1 MGRRLAWIEA
11 ARTLCSFLVVLAHV
25 NIYTRAGVETWWPGG
40 FYSVPVLSLAV
51 PSFFIIAGYAVDM
64 GTGHTSRG
72 AILSRVRRL
81 VIPFLAWNVIT
92 LLVLAEPGESVG
104 NKVFQILTGTWHL
117 YFIFALLQLLVLHA
131 LLVPAIDSGKLRT
144 VIITAVA
151 LTIMSYAAS
160 EAILW
165 LSGADNGTVEAL
177 HRKIFT
183 FWSGFFAVG
192 VWWRR
197 RASRR
202 LSTLGWIMTAL
213 VIGAAFAVYIID
225 LKLEVSSFAFT
236 PRKQLLF
243 GGLPFQLLASA
254 TMLVLIEKLDGTKF
268 VTVLAPWG
276 RDSYGIYLV
285 HISVMLL
292 LFRFLLSS
300 GWLKI
305 SWYQVPVLTVA
316 TYLISLAFVR
326 AVRATRISALK
337 LVLLGESN
345 K

>member
-25 NIYTRAGVETWWPGG
+25 DIYTRAGVETWWPGG

-64 GTGHTSRG
+64 GTGHASRS

-92 LLVLAEPGESVG
+92 LLVLAEPGQ
-104 NKVFQILTGTWHL
+104 NIAYKVFQIATGTWHL

-131 LLVPAIDSGKLRT
+131 LLFPAIESGQIRT
-144 VIITAVA
+144 IVITAVA
-151 LTIMSYAAS
+151 LTITSYVVS
-160 EAILW
+160 EALLW
-165 LSGADNGTVEAL
+165 LNGADNGTAEVL
-177 HRKIFT
+177 HRKLFT
-183 FWSGFFAVG
+183 FWAGFFAVG

-197 RASRR
+197 RGSRR
-202 LSTLGWIMTAL
+202 LSPFGWIATAF
-213 VIGAAFAVYIID
+213 VIAAAYAIYIFD
-225 LKLEVSSFAFT
+225 LKLEVSSFGFT
-236 PRKQLLF
+236 PRKQLLV
-243 GGLPFQLLASA
+243 GGLAFQLLASA

-268 VTVLAPWG
+268 VTALAPWG

-292 LFRFLLSS
+292 LFRFLLSN

-326 AVRATRISALK
+326 AVRATHIAPLK

>member
-25 NIYTRAGVETWWPGG
+25 DIYTRAGVETWWPGG

-51 PSFFIIAGYAVDM
+51 PSFFVIAGYAVDM
-64 GTGHTSRG
+64 GTGHTSRS
-72 AILSRVRRL
+72 AILARVRRL
-81 VIPFLAWNVIT
+81 VIPFFAWNVIT
-92 LLVLAEPGESVG
+92 LVVLAEPGKSAG
-104 NKVFQILTGTWHL
+104 RIVFEILTGAWHL

-131 LLVPAIDSGKLRT
+131 LLVPAIDAGKLRRI
-144 VIITAVA
+144 VVTAVA
-151 LTIMSYAAS
+151 LTVMSYAAS

-165 LSGADNGTVEAL
+165 LNGADNGTAEVL

-183 FWSGFFAVG
+183 FWAGFFAIG

-197 RASRR
+197 RGSRN
-202 LSTLGWIMTAL
+202 LSTVGWILTAL
-213 VIGAAFAVYIID
+213 VIGAAFAIYIFD
-225 LKLEVSSFAFT
+225 LELEVSSFGFT

-243 GGLPFQLLASA
+243 GGLAFQLLASA
-254 TMLVLIEKLDGTKF
+254 TMLVLIEKLDGTRF
-268 VTVLAPWG
+268 ITALAPWG

-300 GWLKI
+300 GWLTI
-305 SWYQVPVLTVA
+305 SWYQVPVLTVS

-326 AVRATRISALK
+326 AVRAARIPALK
-337 LVLLGESN
+337 LMLLGESN
-345 K
+345 R